1 MDHAAALLSRLIA
14 RRAAS
19 FRLQYGFRFMRQT
32 NVALCRWKEL
42 SIINTIE
49 NIHGGMSVFEV
60 DGQVN
65 IPTPVNFE
73 YLFIRLQCAAKLLL
87 RIIACAKEAFSA
99 FLGILQKAYFVDITS
114 VYLGLL
120 ANIWRLCVEL
130 CRSTIKFHND
140 IALIVN
146 PHLRASAQRT
156 SDIPKLDE
164 WLGTEWTEVD
174 VPTKADRK
182 QKSDNDVFSIDI
194 SEFDNAEVSAAIK
207 VRQAD
212 RNRDKTINVVSRA
225 VTVPIQR
232 PQSFLKIERKQ
243 PQLQMKNLSEL
254 NSGSQGASGSTA
266 NAKRSSAVHE
276 NHDIGEALCR
286 DTLQVKRPKL
296 ELQKKPKM
304 EPIVVHRINTMNDL
318 QQFIT
323 SEEALRKNRRHKLS
337 KVLNNDEW
345 QRFTLKINDL
355 IATMEPWRAVKRFRS
370 VWYSFINNATN
381 K

>member
-42 SIINTIE
+42 SIIDTIE
-49 NIHGGMSVFEV
+49 NIHGGISAFEV

-73 YLFIRLQCAAKLLL
+73 YFLTRLQCAAKLLL
-87 RIIACAKEAFSA
+87 RIIACAKEAFNA

-120 ANIWRLCVEL
+120 ANIWRLSVEL
-130 CRSTIKFHND
+130 CRNTIKFHND

-146 PHLRASAQRT
+146 PYLRASAQRT
-156 SDIPKLDE
+156 TDFPKLDD
-164 WLGTEWTEVD
+164 WLGTEWTELD
-174 VPTKADRK
+174 VPTKAGRK
-182 QKSDNDVFSIDI
+182 QKLDNDRFSIDI
-194 SEFDNAEVSAAIK
+194 SDFDNAEVSAAIK

-212 RNRDKTINVVSRA
+212 RNRDKTINVVA
-225 VTVPIQR
+225 TAAIVPNQR
-232 PQSFLKIERKQ
+232 PHAFLKIETKQ
-243 PQLQMKNLSEL
+243 PKLQMKNLSDL
-254 NSGSQGASGSTA
+254 SGNNQQRGGEVG
-266 NAKRSSAVHE
+266 NNKRSSGVHA
-276 NHDIGEALCR
+276 NLDIGEPLCR
-286 DTLQVKRPKL
+286 DTLQVKQPKL
-296 ELQKKPKM
+296 EPQMNPKM
-304 EPIVVHRINTMNDL
+304 EPDAIHRIFTMKDL
-318 QQFIT
+318 QHFIS
-323 SEEALRKNRRHKLS
+323 SEEALRKNQRHELS

-345 QRFTLKINDL
+345 KRFKLKINDL
-355 IATMEPWRAVKRFRS
+355 IATMEPWRAVKRFRG
-370 VWYSFINNATN
+370 VWYNFINNATN